1 MLAGILIAGIFT
13 YVKAMRAQPDL
24 LAWHLLE
31 LSEEYHAGHPDATLK
46 EYLEREERL
55 FAQLEREVFQVT
67 AQGGPDAINRYHPK
81 SLAHPTRFE
90 RDWNRSYALEVPA
103 ARGGVLLLH
112 GLSDSPYSMRSV
124 AEIFAR
130 RGFYVFVL
138 RLPGHGTIP
147 GMLFEAKQEDWGAA
161 VRLAAIHVKEQA
173 GADGRFFVGGYS
185 NGAALSVE
193 YALDSLQDT
202 DLPPPDGLFLFS
214 PALGVSKLAVFAK
227 WQLALS
233 KIPFLE
239 KMGWLDI
246 LPEYDPF
253 KYNSFPTNAG
263 LQIYR
268 LTSTLA
274 QKMDAARDSGQ
285 LEKFP
290 PVLSFASVVDAT
302 VPHSCCH

>member
-1 MLAGILIAGIFT
+1 MQRDAVAS
-13 YVKAMRAQPDL
+13 
-24 LAWHLLE
+24 
-31 LSEEYHAGHPDATLK
+31 LSELLR
-46 EYLEREERL
+46 LEFVQERDRWPVEI
-55 FAQLEREVFQVT
+55 FHVQVPELDR
-67 AQGGPDAINRYHPK
+67 APQGQGGP
-81 SLAHPTRFE
+81 
-90 RDWNRSYALEVPA
+90 V
-103 ARGGVLLLH
+103 V
-112 GLSDSPYSMRSV
+112 
-124 AEIFAR
+124 
-130 RGFYVFVL
+130 
-138 RLPGHGTIP
+138 
-147 GMLFEAKQEDWGAA
+147 GAA

-193 YALDSLQDT
+193 YALDSLQDP

-214 PALGVSKLAVFAK
+214 PALGVSKLAVLAK
-227 WQLALS
+227 WQMALS

-239 KMGWLDI
+239 KLGWLDI

-302 VPHSCCH
+302 VPIRAVIDRLYDKLPANGSELVLFDVNRESDMQRFIKTTFDQNLKLFLNAMI